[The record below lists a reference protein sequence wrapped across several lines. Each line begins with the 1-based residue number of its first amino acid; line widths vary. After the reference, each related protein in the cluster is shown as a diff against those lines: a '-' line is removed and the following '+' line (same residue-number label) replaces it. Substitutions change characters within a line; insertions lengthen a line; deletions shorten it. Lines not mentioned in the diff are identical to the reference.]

1 VLLVLGLLAAAP
13 LEAQLPPSPSDLISG
28 QELIYRGRFGAAH
41 LYFTELMAER
51 PREAA
56 PAALAASALIWWAEA
71 RDEETWLADSVDA
84 LLEAAVARGRLA
96 ADSAITG
103 AQKAEA
109 LFWLGTALGYR
120 ARQAE
125 LRGAFWRAAQ
135 DAKAM
140 RQALDEAVLLDST
153 CVDCLL
159 GIAVYEYALARAGA
173 VARLVARIIGLGGG
187 DAERALAMM
196 RRVADEG
203 LYGRTE
209 ARWVY
214 ANALLRE
221 GERDAAL
228 REEGR
233 RLIGEL
239 ALQFPENPA
248 FTRAA
253 QSPAPE
259 PR

>member
-1 VLLVLGLLAAAP
+1 
-13 LEAQLPPSPSDLISG
+13 
-28 QELIYRGRFGAAH
+28 
-41 LYFTELMAER
+41 MAER

-84 LLEAAVARGRLA
+84 LLEVAVARARLA

-103 AQKAEA
+103 AQKSEA

-125 LRGAFWRAAQ
+125 LRGSYWRAAQ
-135 DAKAM
+135 EAKGM

-159 GIAVYEYALARAGA
+159 GVAVYEYALARAGA
-173 VARLVARIIGLGGG
+173 MARLVARIIGLGGG
-187 DAERALAMM
+187 DAARALGMM
-196 RRVADEG
+196 RRVMDEG
-203 LYGRTE
+203 RYARTE
-209 ARWVY
+209 ARWVF
-214 ANALLRE
+214 ANALVRE
-221 GERDAAL
+221 GERDPAA

-233 RLIGEL
+233 RLLGEL

-248 FTRAA
+248 FARAA
-253 QSPAPE
+253 QAPLPE